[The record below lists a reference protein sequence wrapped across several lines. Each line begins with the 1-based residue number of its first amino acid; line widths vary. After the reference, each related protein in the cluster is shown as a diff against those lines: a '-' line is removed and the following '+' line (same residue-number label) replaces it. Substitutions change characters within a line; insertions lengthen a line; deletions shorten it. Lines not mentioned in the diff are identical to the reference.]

1 MPNSN
6 PSSNPDAAPSTIPD
20 TAPDIAPDIAAL
32 DALTADFF
40 GAFDNRGGKPADV
53 ARVRRLMLPKGVVV
67 ITRPEF
73 TALSVDEFVGP
84 REKLL
89 SEGRL
94 VVFSEWETSARTEV
108 VGDLATRFLEY
119 RKSGLLDGT
128 PYEGGGTKT
137 IQYVRTPDGW
147 RISAFAW
154 FDEA

>member
-1 MPNSN
+1 MPHSD
-6 PSSNPDAAPSTIPD
+6 PEATPKTTPTSIPKSIPD
-20 TAPDIAPDIAAL
+20 TAPDIAAL

-67 ITRPEF
+67 ITGPEF
-73 TALSVDEFVGP
+73 TVLSVDEFVEP

-94 VVFSEWETSARTEV
+94 AEFSEWETSARTEV

-119 RKSGLLDGT
+119 RKSGLLDGE

>member
-1 MPNSN
+1 MPHSTPDTTPDSVPNTA
-6 PSSNPDAAPSTIPD
+6 PDAA
-20 TAPDIAPDIAAL
+20 ADIAAL

-40 GAFDNRGGKPADV
+40 AAFDNRGGMPADV
-53 ARVRRLMLPKGVVV
+53 GRVRRLMLPKGVVV

-73 TALSVDEFVGP
+73 TVLSVDEFVAP

-89 SEGRL
+89 SGGRL
-94 VVFSEWETSARTEV
+94 VEFSEQETSARTEV

-119 RKSGLLDGT
+119 RKSGLLDGA

-154 FDEA
+154 FDNA